1 MATPAQPARTRISEW
16 GDPMLTVAAAQE
28 KISGLELLRK
38 LMAGGYPAPPI
49 SVVLGFKLTEVDEG
63 RAVFEMEIGEHQ
75 YNPIGCVHGGVIATL
90 LDSAMGVAVHS
101 TLLPGESYTT
111 LEFKVNFTRTLTVDT
126 DRVVSEGKIV
136 HRGRTTAIS
145 EATVKDGKGRLYA
158 TASCTCLIRAASGG

>member
-1 MATPAQPARTRISEW
+1 
-16 GDPMLTVAAAQE
+16 MLIVLAAKE

-38 LMAGGYPAPPI
+38 LMAGDYPAPPI
-49 SVVLGFKLTEVDEG
+49 AQVLGFRLTEVDEG
-63 RAVFEMEIGEHQ
+63 RAVFEMEVGEHQ

-111 LEFKVNFTRTLTVDT
+111 LEFKVNFTRTLTVAT
-126 DRVVSEGKIV
+126 DRVISEGKVV

-145 EATVKDGKGRLYA
+145 EASAMDAKGRVYA
-158 TASCTCLIRAASGG
+158 RATCTCLISSSQ

>member
-1 MATPAQPARTRISEW
+1 
-16 GDPMLTVAAAQE
+16 MLTVLAAKE

-38 LMAGGYPAPPI
+38 LMAGDHPAPPI
-49 SVVLGFKLTEVDEG
+49 ASVLGFTLKEVDEG
-63 RAVFEMEIGEHQ
+63 RAVFEMEVGEHQ

-111 LEFKVNFTRTLTVDT
+111 LEFKVNFMRTLTMAT
-126 DRVVSEGKIV
+126 DRLLSEGKIV

-145 EATVKDGKGRLYA
+145 EATAVDSKGRIYA
-158 TASCTCLIRAASGG
+158 RASCTCLIIPEKR